1 VIDLRQRVPDR
12 LKKSDVELPINAIN
26 GNLIFGGGRVAAV
39 YRVDTVSYEFLSLTE
54 KQALHGNLAL
64 WMIKAEADFS
74 VYRVCREYS
83 AEAYARDAMNL
94 LDERFADRGR
104 WERTVARHVD
114 HISDMHSFTPEVYFV
129 VSLHPSSRLPWSRPS
144 RDVGVLRDAEAQA
157 FATLADHVACR
168 RASTLEL
175 QWLLCRAAV
184 RGVREPDVD
193 PYWTPPALTLEGG
206 VWSPGRADVQRFMP
220 AVTEHRRAVLVEGED
235 GESQQTFF
243 TVGKLP
249 KVTEFPGNAELLFAP
264 LERLDFPV
272 DAVAHVR
279 WVTNKKM
286 LAVCD
291 NSIKDA
297 RDELEDAASR
307 FLSRRVRQ
315 RVQDVTNVQEYFESE
330 PFPPGLE
337 TFISFAVSAG
347 PEDREVLEERATRL
361 KRAYRPLKLY
371 RSFAL
376 QSDLFDEHMLRPDGA
391 TVRDYRRDYKRLMI
405 AEQLAAAMPIG
416 ANAGGSDT
424 GYHIGYTIPG
434 RRAPVRYDPTEAS
447 RINRAGAVML
457 NGTLGGGKTMSV
469 QLLAYHADGRGSIVV
484 DIDPKK
490 PVPDHS
496 LERWPGMEG
505 RVQEVFISSADAY
518 RGQLDPLV
526 FALPE
531 MREELASSYMLGIL
545 PSAKDEW
552 RTEIID
558 AVRSVLA
565 QPEPC
570 SWKVIEL
577 LLSSEDE
584 HARAAG
590 KALRVW
596 ADWGLGKCAFSR
608 NGAQAA
614 STNFP
619 VTMIKAPALTLPMP
633 GTARASYDQ
642 AERFGVETF
651 KLVIAKAMS
660 LLAGADRSVHKLLVI
675 DEAHVLTAT
684 DDGRR
689 FLQQVIRMGRYMN
702 ITVVLATQLAGDLAE
717 LEQLIGVRFVFR
729 QETDEQ
735 ARINLRALGL
745 DGSDAKLIETL
756 RNFSDGRCLMRG
768 LDGRVV
774 AMRFDLVD
782 PAILKV
788 ASTRPEDSIAELE
801 EAINA

>member
-1 VIDLRQRVPDR
+1 VIGFSPRVPDR
-12 LKKSDVELPINAIN
+12 FKKSDVDLPINAIN
-26 GNLIFGGGRVAAV
+26 RNLIFGAGRVAAV
-39 YRVDTVSYEFLSLTE
+39 YRVNTVSYEFLSLAE
-54 KQALHGNLAL
+54 KQKLHGNLAS

-104 WERTVARHVD
+104 WERTVAKHVK
-114 HISDMHSFTPEVYFV
+114 HISGMHSFTPEVYFV
-129 VSLHPSSRLPWSRPS
+129 VNLHPPSRLPWTRPS
-144 RDVGVLRDAEAQA
+144 RDLGVLHDAEAQA
-157 FATLADHVACR
+157 FATLHDHVACR

-193 PYWTPPALTLEGG
+193 PHWSPPALTLDGG

-220 AVTEHRRAVLVEGED
+220 TVTEHRRSVLVEGED

-243 TVGKLP
+243 TIGKLP
-249 KVTEFPGNAELLFAP
+249 KTSDFPGNAELLFAP

-279 WVTNKKM
+279 WVVNKKM
-286 LAVCD
+286 LAICD

-297 RDELEDAASR
+297 RDELDDAAAR

-315 RVQDVTNVQEYFESE
+315 RVKEVADVQEYFESE

-347 PEDREVLEERATRL
+347 DRDVLEDRATRL

-371 RSFAL
+371 RAFAL
-376 QSDLFDEHMLRPDGA
+376 QSDLFKEHLLRPDGA

-405 AEQLAAAMPIG
+405 AEQLAASMPIG

-434 RRAPVRYDPTEAS
+434 ARRPTRYDPTEAS
-447 RINRAGAVML
+447 RTNRAGAVML
-457 NGTLGGGKTMSV
+457 CGTLGGGKTLSV
-469 QLLAYHADGRGSIVV
+469 QLLAYLAALRGSIVV
-484 DIDPKK
+484 DVDPKK

-496 LERWPGMEG
+496 LERWPGLEG
-505 RVQEVFISSADAY
+505 SVQEIYISNADAY

-531 MREELASSYMLGIL
+531 MREELASGYMMGIL
-545 PSAKDEW
+545 PRVKEEW
-552 RTEIID
+552 QTEIID
-558 AVRSVLA
+558 AVRAVLA

-590 KALRVW
+590 KALSVW

-608 NGAQAA
+608 DGAQEANA
-614 STNFP
+614 NLP

-633 GTARASYDQ
+633 GTNRASYDQ

-660 LLAGADRSVHKLLVI
+660 LLAGAHRSVHKFLVI
-675 DEAHVLTAT
+675 DEAHVLTVT

-702 ITVVLATQLAGDLAE
+702 ITVVLASQLAGDLAE

-745 DGSDAKLIETL
+745 DGSDPKLVETL

-782 PAILKV
+782 SEILKV
-788 ASTRPEDSIAELE
+788 ASTRPEDSVAALE
-801 EAINA
+801 EVLSA